1 MSVCITG
8 WAHNKFGVNLGQ
20 SSENMI
26 ADVVDKAIKHAEIS
40 VKDIDAIFVGTFNN
54 GFQKQDFHGALPAV
68 AQLDLRYIPAMRVEN
83 ACATG
88 SAAIHTAMNTIEAKR
103 AKTTLVVGVEKMTD
117 TAPEKVGDIL
127 LGASY
132 RPEEGNTEGGFTG
145 VFGKIAEAYFQKYG
159 DKSDILAKIAAK
171 NHRNGCSN
179 PLAHMQKD
187 LGFEFCNTVS
197 DKNPY
202 VAQPLRRTDCS
213 MVSDGAAALILQD
226 FDLALSAKRAIA
238 FRARRH
244 VNDILPLSKREKTEF
259 EGARRAWSYALAD
272 AKIKLN
278 DLSFVETHDCF
289 TIAELIEYEA
299 MGLTKIGE
307 GFRAIEEGWVD
318 KGGVLPI
325 NPSGGLKSKGH
336 PVGATGVSQHV
347 MAAMQL
353 TGEAGEMQIKDANL
367 AGIFN
372 MGGASVANYVS
383 ILEQIRQINQS
394 LKFSKVNRLKS
405 IFNVQLLT

>member
-1 MSVCITG
+1 MMSVCITG

-383 ILEQIRQINQS
+383 ILEQIR
-394 LKFSKVNRLKS
+394 
-405 IFNVQLLT
+405 

>member
-1 MSVCITG
+1 MTACITG
-8 WAHNKFGVNLGQ
+8 WSHSKFGVNVEQ
-20 SSENMI
+20 TSENMI
-26 ADVVDKAIKHAEIS
+26 ADVVEKAIEHAEIS
-40 VKDIDAIFVGTFNN
+40 AKEIDAIFVGTFNN

-68 AQLDLRYIPAMRVEN
+68 SQSDLRHVPAMRVEN

-88 SAAIHTAMNTIEAKR
+88 SAAIHTAMNAIEAKK

-117 TAPEKVGDIL
+117 VSSEKVGDIL

-132 RPEEGNTEGGFTG
+132 RPEEGSTKGGFTG
-145 VFGKIAEAYFQKYG
+145 VFASIAKSYFQKYG

-171 NHRNGCSN
+171 NHENGCSN
-179 PLAHMQKD
+179 PLAHMQKN
-187 LGFEFCNTVS
+187 LGFEFCNS
-197 DKNPY
+197 ISEKNPY
-202 VAQPLRRTDCS
+202 VAEPLRRTDCS
-213 MVSDGAAALILQD
+213 MVSDGAAALIIQD
-226 FDLALSAKRAIA
+226 FDLSLSAKRAIA

-259 EGARRAWSYALAD
+259 EGARQAWHHALSD
-272 AKIKLN
+272 AKITLD

-299 MGLTKIGE
+299 MGLTRIGE
-307 GFRAIEEGWVD
+307 GYKAIEEGWVQ
-318 KGGVLPI
+318 KTGKLPI

-347 MAAMQL
+347 MSAMQL
-353 TGEAGEMQIKDANL
+353 TGEAGDMQINKANL

-383 ILEQIRQINQS
+383 ILE
-394 LKFSKVNRLKS
+394 RLR
-405 IFNVQLLT
+405 

>member
-1 MSVCITG
+1 MTACITG
-8 WAHNKFGVNLGQ
+8 WSHSKFGVNVEQ
-20 SSENMI
+20 TSENMI
-26 ADVVDKAIKHAEIS
+26 ADVVEKAIEHAEIS
-40 VKDIDAIFVGTFNN
+40 AREIDAIFVGTFNN

-68 AQLDLRYIPAMRVEN
+68 SQSDLRYVPAMRVEN

-88 SAAIHTAMNTIEAKR
+88 SAAIHTAMNAIEAKK

-117 TAPEKVGDIL
+117 VSSEKVGDIL

-132 RPEEGNTEGGFTG
+132 RPEEGSTKGGFTG
-145 VFGKIAEAYFQKYG
+145 VFASIAKSYFQKYG

-171 NHRNGCSN
+171 NHENGCSN
-179 PLAHMQKD
+179 PLAHMQKN
-187 LGFEFCNTVS
+187 LGFEFCNS
-197 DKNPY
+197 ISEKNPY
-202 VAQPLRRTDCS
+202 VAEPLRRTDCS
-213 MVSDGAAALILQD
+213 MVSDGAAALIIQD
-226 FDLALSAKRAIA
+226 FDLSLSAKRAIT

-259 EGARRAWSYALAD
+259 EGARQAWHHALSD
-272 AKIKLN
+272 AKITLD

-307 GFRAIEEGWVD
+307 GYKAIEEGWVQ
-318 KGGVLPI
+318 KTGKLPI

-347 MAAMQL
+347 MSAMQL
-353 TGEAGEMQIKDANL
+353 TGEAGDMQINKANL

-383 ILEQIRQINQS
+383 ILE
-394 LKFSKVNRLKS
+394 RLR
-405 IFNVQLLT
+405 

>member
-1 MSVCITG
+1 MTACITG
-8 WAHNKFGVNLGQ
+8 WSHSKFGVNVEQ
-20 SSENMI
+20 TSENMI
-26 ADVVDKAIKHAEIS
+26 ADVVEKAIEHAEIS
-40 VKDIDAIFVGTFNN
+40 AKEIDAIFVGTFNN

-68 AQLDLRYIPAMRVEN
+68 SHSDLRYVPAMRVEN

-88 SAAIHTAMNTIEAKR
+88 SAAIHTAMNAIEAKK

-117 TAPEKVGDIL
+117 VSSEKVGDIL

-132 RPEEGNTEGGFTG
+132 RPEEGNTKGGFTG
-145 VFGKIAEAYFQKYG
+145 VFASIAKSYFQKYG

-171 NHRNGCSN
+171 NHENGCSN
-179 PLAHMQKD
+179 PLAHMQKN
-187 LGFEFCNTVS
+187 LGFEFCNS
-197 DKNPY
+197 ISEKNPY
-202 VAQPLRRTDCS
+202 VAEPLRRTDCS
-213 MVSDGAAALILQD
+213 MVSDGAAALIIQD
-226 FDLALSAKRAIA
+226 FDLSLSAKRAIA

-244 VNDILPLSKREKTEF
+244 VNDILQLSKREKTEF
-259 EGARRAWSYALAD
+259 EGARQAWHHALSD
-272 AKIKLN
+272 AKITLD

-307 GFRAIEEGWVD
+307 GYKAIEEGWVQ
-318 KGGVLPI
+318 KTGKLPI

-347 MAAMQL
+347 MSAMQL
-353 TGEAGEMQIKDANL
+353 TGEAGDMQINKANL

-383 ILEQIRQINQS
+383 ILE
-394 LKFSKVNRLKS
+394 RLR
-405 IFNVQLLT
+405 

>member
-26 ADVVDKAIKHAEIS
+26 ADVVEKAIKHAEIS

-383 ILEQIRQINQS
+383 ILEQIR
-394 LKFSKVNRLKS
+394 
-405 IFNVQLLT
+405 

>member
-1 MSVCITG
+1 MSACITG
-8 WAHNKFGVNLGQ
+8 WAHSKFGVNSEQ
-20 SSENMI
+20 TSENMI
-26 ADVVDKAIKHAEIS
+26 ADVVEKAIKHAEIS
-40 VKDIDAIFVGTFNN
+40 AKEIDAIFVGTFNN

-68 AQLDLRYIPAMRVEN
+68 SQSDLRYVPAMRVEN

-88 SAAIHTAMNTIEAKR
+88 SAAIHTAMNAIEAKK

-117 TAPEKVGDIL
+117 VSSEKVGDIL

-132 RPEEGNTEGGFTG
+132 RPEEGSTKGGFTG
-145 VFGKIAEAYFQKYG
+145 VFASIAKSYFQKYG

-171 NHRNGCSN
+171 NHENGCSN
-179 PLAHMQKD
+179 PLAHMQKN
-187 LGFEFCNTVS
+187 LGFEFCNS
-197 DKNPY
+197 ISEKNPY
-202 VAQPLRRTDCS
+202 VAEPLRRTDCS
-213 MVSDGAAALILQD
+213 MVSDGAAALIIQD
-226 FDLALSAKRAIA
+226 FDLSLSAKRAIA
-238 FRARRH
+238 FRASRH

-259 EGARRAWSYALAD
+259 EGARQAWHHALSD
-272 AKIKLN
+272 AKITLD

-307 GFRAIEEGWVD
+307 GYKAIEEGWVQ
-318 KGGVLPI
+318 KTGKLPI

-347 MAAMQL
+347 MSAMQL
-353 TGEAGEMQIKDANL
+353 TEEAGDMQINKANL

-383 ILEQIRQINQS
+383 ILE
-394 LKFSKVNRLKS
+394 RLR
-405 IFNVQLLT
+405 

>member
-1 MSVCITG
+1 MSSCITG
-8 WAHNKFGVNLGQ
+8 WAHNKFGVNKDQ

-26 ADVVDKAIKHAEIS
+26 AEVVEQAINHAEIS
-40 VKDIDAIFVGTFNN
+40 PKDIDAIYVGTFNN

-68 AQLDLRYIPAMRVEN
+68 SQTDLRYVPAMRVEN

-88 SAAIHTAMNTIEAKR
+88 SAAIHTAMNAIEAKR

-117 TAPEKVGDIL
+117 TSSEKVGDIL

-132 RPEEGNTEGGFTG
+132 RPEEGDTKGGFTG
-145 VFGKIAEAYFQKYG
+145 VFATIANAYFQKYG

-171 NHRNGCSN
+171 NHENGSVN
-179 PLAHMQKD
+179 PLAHMQKK
-187 LGFEFCNTVS
+187 LGFDFCNFVS
-197 DKNPY
+197 EKNPY
-202 VAQPLRRTDCS
+202 VAEPLRRTDCS
-213 MVSDGAAALILQD
+213 MVSDGAAALIIQD

-259 EGARRAWSYALAD
+259 EGARQAWSYALQD
-272 AKIKLN
+272 AKINLE

-299 MGLTKIGE
+299 MGLTKLGE
-307 GFRAIEEGWVD
+307 GYKAIEEGWVQ
-318 KGGVLPI
+318 KNGKLPI

-347 MAAMQL
+347 MSAMQL
-353 TGEAGEMQIKDANL
+353 TGEADDMQVKDANL

-383 ILEQIRQINQS
+383 ILERIR
-394 LKFSKVNRLKS
+394 
-405 IFNVQLLT
+405 

>member
-1 MSVCITG
+1 MTACITG
-8 WAHNKFGVNLGQ
+8 WSHSKFGVNVEQ
-20 SSENMI
+20 TSENMI
-26 ADVVDKAIKHAEIS
+26 ADVVEKAIEHAEIS
-40 VKDIDAIFVGTFNN
+40 AKEIDAIFVGTFNN

-68 AQLDLRYIPAMRVEN
+68 SQSDLRHVPAMRVEN

-88 SAAIHTAMNTIEAKR
+88 SAAIHTAMNAIEAKK
-103 AKTTLVVGVEKMTD
+103 AKTTLIVGVEKMTD
-117 TAPEKVGDIL
+117 VSSEKVGDIL

-132 RPEEGNTEGGFTG
+132 RPEEGSTKGGFTG
-145 VFGKIAEAYFQKYG
+145 VFASIAKSYFQKYG

-171 NHRNGCSN
+171 NHENGCSN
-179 PLAHMQKD
+179 PLAHMQKN
-187 LGFEFCNTVS
+187 LGFEFCNS
-197 DKNPY
+197 ISEKNPY
-202 VAQPLRRTDCS
+202 VAAPLRRTDCS
-213 MVSDGAAALILQD
+213 MLSDGAAALIIQD
-226 FDLALSAKRAIA
+226 FDLSLSAKRAIA

-259 EGARRAWSYALAD
+259 EGARQAWHHALSD
-272 AKIKLN
+272 AKITLE

-307 GFRAIEEGWVD
+307 GYKAIEEGWVQ
-318 KGGVLPI
+318 KTGKLPI

-347 MAAMQL
+347 MSAMQL
-353 TGEAGEMQIKDANL
+353 TGEAGDMQINKANL

-383 ILEQIRQINQS
+383 ILE
-394 LKFSKVNRLKS
+394 RLR
-405 IFNVQLLT
+405 

>member
-1 MSVCITG
+1 MSSCITG
-8 WAHNKFGVNLGQ
+8 WGHNKFGINKEQ
-20 SSENMI
+20 TSENMI
-26 ADVVDKAIKHAEIS
+26 ADVVQQAINHAEIS
-40 VKDIDAIFVGTFNN
+40 PKDIDAIFVGTFNN

-68 AQLDLRYIPAMRVEN
+68 SQLDLRYVPAMRVEN

-88 SAAIHTAMNTIEAKR
+88 SAAIHTAMNAIEAKR

-117 TAPEKVGDIL
+117 TSSEKVGDIL

-132 RPEEGNTEGGFTG
+132 RPEEGDTKGGFTG
-145 VFGKIAEAYFQKYG
+145 VFATIANAYFQKYG
-159 DKSDILAKIAAK
+159 DNS
-171 NHRNGCSN
+171 
-179 PLAHMQKD
+179 
-187 LGFEFCNTVS
+187 VS

-202 VAQPLRRTDCS
+202 VAEPLRRTDCS
-213 MVSDGAAALILQD
+213 MVSDGAAALIIQD

-259 EGARRAWSYALAD
+259 EGARQAWSYALQD
-272 AKIKLN
+272 AKINLD

-299 MGLTKIGE
+299 MGLTKVGE
-307 GFRAIEEGWVD
+307 GYKAIEEGWVH
-318 KGGVLPI
+318 KHGKLPI

-347 MAAMQL
+347 MSAMQL
-353 TGEAGEMQIKDANL
+353 TGEAGDMQIQDANL

-383 ILEQIRQINQS
+383 ILERIR
-394 LKFSKVNRLKS
+394 
-405 IFNVQLLT
+405 

>member
-1 MSVCITG
+1 MSACITG
-8 WAHNKFGVNLGQ
+8 WAHSKFGVNSEQ
-20 SSENMI
+20 TSENMI
-26 ADVVDKAIKHAEIS
+26 ADVVEKAIEHAEIS
-40 VKDIDAIFVGTFNN
+40 AKEIDAIFVGTFNN

-68 AQLDLRYIPAMRVEN
+68 SQSDLRYVPAMRVEN

-88 SAAIHTAMNTIEAKR
+88 SAAIHTAMNALEAKK

-117 TAPEKVGDIL
+117 VSSERVGDIL

-132 RPEEGNTEGGFTG
+132 RPEEGDTKGGFTG
-145 VFGKIAEAYFQKYG
+145 VFATIAKSYFQKYG

-171 NHRNGCSN
+171 NHENGSAN
-179 PLAHMQKD
+179 PFAHMQKKLD
-187 LGFEFCNTVS
+187 FEFCNFVS
-197 DKNPY
+197 EKNPY
-202 VAQPLRRTDCS
+202 VAEPLRRTDCS
-213 MVSDGAAALILQD
+213 MVSDGAAALIIQD
-226 FDLALSAKRAIA
+226 IDLALSAKRAIA
-238 FRARRH
+238 FRSRRH

-259 EGARRAWSYALAD
+259 EGARQAWQNALQD
-272 AKIKLN
+272 AKITLD

-307 GFRAIEEGWVD
+307 GYKAIEEGWVH
-318 KGGVLPI
+318 KNGKLPI

-347 MAAMQL
+347 MSAMQL
-353 TGEAGEMQIKDANL
+353 TSEAGDMQIRNSNL

-383 ILEQIRQINQS
+383 ILERIR
-394 LKFSKVNRLKS
+394 
-405 IFNVQLLT
+405 

>member
-1 MSVCITG
+1 MSSCITG
-8 WAHNKFGVNLGQ
+8 WAHNKFGVNKDQ

-26 ADVVDKAIKHAEIS
+26 AEVVEQAINHAEIS
-40 VKDIDAIFVGTFNN
+40 PKDIDAIYVGTFNN

-68 AQLDLRYIPAMRVEN
+68 SQIDLRYVPAMRVEN

-88 SAAIHTAMNTIEAKR
+88 SAAIHTAMNAIEAKR

-117 TAPEKVGDIL
+117 TSSEKVGDIL

-132 RPEEGNTEGGFTG
+132 RPEEGKTKGGFTG
-145 VFGKIAEAYFQKYG
+145 VFATIANAYFQKYG
-159 DKSDILAKIAAK
+159 DKSDVLAKIAAK
-171 NHRNGCSN
+171 NHENGSVN
-179 PLAHMQKD
+179 PLAHMQKN
-187 LGFEFCNTVS
+187 LGFDFCNSVS
-197 DKNPY
+197 EKNPY
-202 VAQPLRRTDCS
+202 VAEPLRRTDCS
-213 MVSDGAAALILQD
+213 MVSDGAAALIIQD
-226 FDLALSAKRAIA
+226 FDHALSAKRAIA

-259 EGARRAWSYALAD
+259 EGARQAWTYALQD
-272 AKIKLN
+272 AKINLD

-299 MGLTKIGE
+299 MGLTKLGE
-307 GFRAIEEGWVD
+307 GYKAIEEGWVQ
-318 KGGVLPI
+318 KNGKLPI

-347 MAAMQL
+347 MSAMQL
-353 TGEAGEMQIKDANL
+353 TGEADDMQVRDATL

-383 ILEQIRQINQS
+383 ILERIR
-394 LKFSKVNRLKS
+394 
-405 IFNVQLLT
+405 

>member
-1 MSVCITG
+1 MSACITG
-8 WAHNKFGVNLGQ
+8 WAHSKFGVNSEQ
-20 SSENMI
+20 TSENMI
-26 ADVVDKAIKHAEIS
+26 ADVVEKAIEHAEIS
-40 VKDIDAIFVGTFNN
+40 PKEIDSIFVGTFNN

-68 AQLDLRYIPAMRVEN
+68 SQSDLRHVPAMRVEN

-88 SAAIHTAMNTIEAKR
+88 SAAIHTAMNAIEAKK

-117 TAPEKVGDIL
+117 VSSEKVGDIL

-132 RPEEGNTEGGFTG
+132 RPEEGSTKGGFTG
-145 VFGKIAEAYFQKYG
+145 VFASIAKSYFQKYG

-171 NHRNGCSN
+171 NHENGCSN
-179 PLAHMQKD
+179 PLAHMQKN
-187 LGFEFCNTVS
+187 LGFEFCNS
-197 DKNPY
+197 ISEKNPY
-202 VAQPLRRTDCS
+202 VAEPLRRTDCS
-213 MVSDGAAALILQD
+213 MVSDGAAALIIQD
-226 FDLALSAKRAIA
+226 FDLSLSAKRAIA

-259 EGARRAWSYALAD
+259 EGARQAWHHVLSD
-272 AKIKLN
+272 AKITLE

-289 TIAELIEYEA
+289 TIAELIEYES

-307 GFRAIEEGWVD
+307 GYRAIEEGWVQ
-318 KGGVLPI
+318 KTGKLPI
-325 NPSGGLKSKGH
+325 TPSGGLKSKGH

-347 MAAMQL
+347 MSAMQL
-353 TGEAGEMQIKDANL
+353 TGEAGDMQINKANL

-383 ILEQIRQINQS
+383 ILE
-394 LKFSKVNRLKS
+394 RLR
-405 IFNVQLLT
+405 

>member
-1 MSVCITG
+1 MSACITG
-8 WAHNKFGVNLGQ
+8 WAHSKFGVNSEQ
-20 SSENMI
+20 TSENMI
-26 ADVVDKAIKHAEIS
+26 ADVVEKAIEHAEIS
-40 VKDIDAIFVGTFNN
+40 PKEIDAIFVGTFNN

-68 AQLDLRYIPAMRVEN
+68 SQSDLRYVPAMRVEN

-88 SAAIHTAMNTIEAKR
+88 SAAIHTAMNAIEAKK

-117 TAPEKVGDIL
+117 VSSERVGDIL

-132 RPEEGNTEGGFTG
+132 RPEEGDTKGGFTG
-145 VFGKIAEAYFQKYG
+145 VFATIAKSYFQKYG
-159 DKSDILAKIAAK
+159 DKSDILAQIAAK
-171 NHRNGCSN
+171 NHENGCAN
-179 PLAHMQKD
+179 PFAHMQKKLD
-187 LGFEFCNTVS
+187 FEFCNSVS
-197 DKNPY
+197 EKNPY
-202 VAQPLRRTDCS
+202 VAEPLRRTDCS
-213 MVSDGAAALILQD
+213 MVSDGAAALIIQD
-226 FDLALSAKRAIA
+226 IDLALSAKRAIA
-238 FRARRH
+238 FRSRRH

-259 EGARRAWSYALAD
+259 EGARQAWHHALQD
-272 AKIKLN
+272 AKITLD

-307 GFRAIEEGWVD
+307 GYKAIEEGWVQ
-318 KGGVLPI
+318 KNGKLPI

-347 MAAMQL
+347 MSAMQL
-353 TGEAGEMQIKDANL
+353 TGEAGDMQIGNANL

-383 ILEQIRQINQS
+383 VLERIR
-394 LKFSKVNRLKS
+394 
-405 IFNVQLLT
+405 

>member
-8 WAHNKFGVNLGQ
+8 WAHNKFGINKNKT
-20 SSENMI
+20 SENMI
-26 ADVVDKAIKHAEIS
+26 ADVVEEAIHHAEIS

-68 AQLDLRYIPAMRVEN
+68 SQSDLRYIPAMRVEN

-88 SAAIHTAMNTIEAKR
+88 SAAIHTAMNAIEAKK
-103 AKTTLVVGVEKMTD
+103 AKTTLVVGVEKMSD
-117 TAPEKVGDIL
+117 TSSEKVGDIL

-132 RPEEGNTEGGFTG
+132 RPEEGNTKGGFTG
-145 VFGKIAEAYFQKYG
+145 VFATIAEAYFQKYG

-171 NHRNGCSN
+171 NHKNGSVN

-187 LGFEFCNTVS
+187 LGFDFCNTVS
-197 DKNPY
+197 EKNPY

-226 FDLALSAKRAIA
+226 IDLALSAKRAIA

-259 EGARRAWSYALAD
+259 EGARRAWVSALAD
-272 AKIKLN
+272 AKITLD

-299 MGLTKIGE
+299 MGLTKIGQ
-307 GFRAIEEGWVD
+307 GFRAIEEGWVNID
-318 KGGVLPI
+318 GKLPI

-353 TGEAGEMQIKDANL
+353 TDEAGEMQIKNANL

-383 ILEQIRQINQS
+383 ILEQIR
-394 LKFSKVNRLKS
+394 
-405 IFNVQLLT
+405 

>member
-1 MSVCITG
+1 MSSCITG
-8 WAHNKFGVNLGQ
+8 WAHNKFGVNTNQ
-20 SSENMI
+20 TSENMI
-26 ADVVDKAIKHAEIS
+26 AEVVEQAINHAEIS
-40 VKDIDAIFVGTFNN
+40 PKDIDAIFVGTFNN

-68 AQLDLRYIPAMRVEN
+68 SQLDLRYTPAMRVEN

-88 SAAIHTAMNTIEAKR
+88 SAAIHTAMNAIEAKR

-117 TAPEKVGDIL
+117 TSADKVGDIL

-132 RPEEGNTEGGFTG
+132 RPEEGDTKGGFTG
-145 VFGKIAEAYFQKYG
+145 VFANIANAYFQKYG

-171 NHRNGCSN
+171 NHENGCSN
-179 PLAHMQKD
+179 PLAHMQKN
-187 LGFEFCNTVS
+187 LGFDFCNSVS

-202 VAQPLRRTDCS
+202 VAEPLRRTDCS
-213 MVSDGAAALILQD
+213 MVSDGAAALIIQD

-238 FRARRH
+238 FRARKH

-259 EGARRAWSYALAD
+259 EGARQAWAYSLQD
-272 AKIKLN
+272 AKISLN

-299 MGLTKIGE
+299 MGLTKLGE
-307 GFRAIEEGWVD
+307 GYRAIEEGWVFKD
-318 KGGVLPI
+318 GMLPI

-347 MAAMQL
+347 MSAMQL
-353 TGEAGEMQIKDANL
+353 TGEAGDMQVKDANL

-383 ILEQIRQINQS
+383 ILERIR
-394 LKFSKVNRLKS
+394 
-405 IFNVQLLT
+405 

>member
-1 MSVCITG
+1 MSSCITG
-8 WAHNKFGVNLGQ
+8 WAHNKFGVNKDQ

-26 ADVVDKAIKHAEIS
+26 AEVVEQAINHAEIS
-40 VKDIDAIFVGTFNN
+40 PKDIDAIYVGTFNN

-68 AQLDLRYIPAMRVEN
+68 SQIDLRYVPAMRVEN

-88 SAAIHTAMNTIEAKR
+88 SAAIHTAMNAIEAKR

-117 TAPEKVGDIL
+117 TSSEKVGDIL

-132 RPEEGNTEGGFTG
+132 RTEEGETKGGFTG
-145 VFGKIAEAYFQKYG
+145 VFATIANAYFQKYG
-159 DKSDILAKIAAK
+159 DKSDVLAKIAAK
-171 NHRNGCSN
+171 NHENGSVN
-179 PLAHMQKD
+179 PLAHMQKN
-187 LGFEFCNTVS
+187 LGFDFCNSVS
-197 DKNPY
+197 EKNPY
-202 VAQPLRRTDCS
+202 VAEPLRRTDCS
-213 MVSDGAAALILQD
+213 MVSDGAAALIIQD
-226 FDLALSAKRAIA
+226 IDLALSAKRAIA

-244 VNDILPLSKREKTEF
+244 VNDILPLSKRERTEF
-259 EGARRAWSYALAD
+259 EGARQAWSYALQD
-272 AKIKLN
+272 AKINLD

-299 MGLTKIGE
+299 MGLTKLGE
-307 GFRAIEEGWVD
+307 GYKAVEEGWVQ
-318 KGGVLPI
+318 KNGRLPI

-347 MAAMQL
+347 MSAMQL
-353 TGEAGEMQIKDANL
+353 TGEADDMQVKDAKL

-383 ILEQIRQINQS
+383 ILERIR
-394 LKFSKVNRLKS
+394 
-405 IFNVQLLT
+405 

>member
-1 MSVCITG
+1 MTACITG
-8 WAHNKFGVNLGQ
+8 WSHSKFGVNVEQ
-20 SSENMI
+20 TSENMI
-26 ADVVDKAIKHAEIS
+26 ADVVEKAIEHAEIS
-40 VKDIDAIFVGTFNN
+40 ANEIDAIFVGTFNN

-68 AQLDLRYIPAMRVEN
+68 SQSDLRHVPAMRVEN

-88 SAAIHTAMNTIEAKR
+88 SAAIHTAMNAIEAKK

-117 TAPEKVGDIL
+117 VSSEKVGDIL

-132 RPEEGNTEGGFTG
+132 RPEEGSTKGGFTG
-145 VFGKIAEAYFQKYG
+145 VFASIAKSYFQKYG

-171 NHRNGCSN
+171 NHENGCSN
-179 PLAHMQKD
+179 PLAHMQKN
-187 LGFEFCNTVS
+187 LGFEFCNS
-197 DKNPY
+197 ISEKNPY
-202 VAQPLRRTDCS
+202 VAEPLRRTDCS
-213 MVSDGAAALILQD
+213 MVSDGAAALIIQD
-226 FDLALSAKRAIA
+226 FDLSLSAKRAIA
-238 FRARRH
+238 FRARKH

-259 EGARRAWSYALAD
+259 EGARQAWHHALSD
-272 AKIKLN
+272 AKITLD

-307 GFRAIEEGWVD
+307 GYKAIEEGWVE
-318 KGGVLPI
+318 KTGKLPI

-347 MAAMQL
+347 MSAMQL
-353 TGEAGEMQIKDANL
+353 TGEAGDMQINKANL

-383 ILEQIRQINQS
+383 ILE
-394 LKFSKVNRLKS
+394 RLR
-405 IFNVQLLT
+405 

>member
-1 MSVCITG
+1 MSSCITG
-8 WAHNKFGVNLGQ
+8 WAHNKFGVNKDQ

-26 ADVVDKAIKHAEIS
+26 AEVVEQAINHAEIS
-40 VKDIDAIFVGTFNN
+40 PKDIDAIYVGTFNN

-68 AQLDLRYIPAMRVEN
+68 SQIDLRYVPAMRVEN

-88 SAAIHTAMNTIEAKR
+88 SAAIHTAMNAIEAKR

-117 TAPEKVGDIL
+117 TSSEKVGDIL

-132 RPEEGNTEGGFTG
+132 RPEEGETKGGFTG
-145 VFGKIAEAYFQKYG
+145 VFATIANAYFQKYG
-159 DKSDILAKIAAK
+159 DKSDVLAKIAAK
-171 NHRNGCSN
+171 NHENGSVN
-179 PLAHMQKD
+179 PLAHMQKNLSFD
-187 LGFEFCNTVS
+187 FCNSVS
-197 DKNPY
+197 EKNPY
-202 VAQPLRRTDCS
+202 VAEPLRRTDCS
-213 MVSDGAAALILQD
+213 MVSDGAAALIIQD
-226 FDLALSAKRAIA
+226 IDLALSAKRAIA

-244 VNDILPLSKREKTEF
+244 VNDILPLSKRERTEF
-259 EGARRAWSYALAD
+259 EGARQAWSYALQD
-272 AKIKLN
+272 AKINLD

-299 MGLTKIGE
+299 MGLTKLGE
-307 GFRAIEEGWVD
+307 GYKAIEEGWVQ
-318 KGGVLPI
+318 KNGRLPI

-347 MAAMQL
+347 MSAMQL
-353 TGEAGEMQIKDANL
+353 TGEADDMQVKDAKL

-383 ILEQIRQINQS
+383 ILERIR
-394 LKFSKVNRLKS
+394 
-405 IFNVQLLT
+405 

>member
-1 MSVCITG
+1 MTACITG
-8 WAHNKFGVNLGQ
+8 WSHSKFGVNVEQ
-20 SSENMI
+20 TSENMI
-26 ADVVDKAIKHAEIS
+26 ADVVEKAIEHAEIS
-40 VKDIDAIFVGTFNN
+40 AKEIDAIFVGTFNN

-68 AQLDLRYIPAMRVEN
+68 SQSDLRYVPAMRVEN

-88 SAAIHTAMNTIEAKR
+88 SAAIHTAMNAIEAKK

-117 TAPEKVGDIL
+117 VSSEKVGDIL

-132 RPEEGNTEGGFTG
+132 RPEEGSTKGGFTG
-145 VFGKIAEAYFQKYG
+145 VFASIAKSYFQKFG

-171 NHRNGCSN
+171 NHENGCSN
-179 PLAHMQKD
+179 PLAHMQKN
-187 LGFEFCNTVS
+187 LGFEFCNS
-197 DKNPY
+197 ISEKNPY
-202 VAQPLRRTDCS
+202 VAAPLRRTDCS
-213 MVSDGAAALILQD
+213 MVSDGAAALIIQD
-226 FDLALSAKRAIA
+226 FDLSLSAKRAIT

-259 EGARRAWSYALAD
+259 EGARQAWHHALSD
-272 AKIKLN
+272 AKITLD

-307 GFRAIEEGWVD
+307 GYKAIEEGWVQ
-318 KGGVLPI
+318 KTGKLPI

-347 MAAMQL
+347 MSAMQL
-353 TGEAGEMQIKDANL
+353 TGEAGDMQINKANL

-383 ILEQIRQINQS
+383 ILE
-394 LKFSKVNRLKS
+394 RLR
-405 IFNVQLLT
+405 

>member
-1 MSVCITG
+1 MTACITG
-8 WAHNKFGVNLGQ
+8 WSHSKFGVNVEQ
-20 SSENMI
+20 TSENMI
-26 ADVVDKAIKHAEIS
+26 ADVVEKAIEHAEIS
-40 VKDIDAIFVGTFNN
+40 AKEIDAIFVGTFNN

-68 AQLDLRYIPAMRVEN
+68 SQSDLRYVPAMRVEN

-88 SAAIHTAMNTIEAKR
+88 SAAIHTAMNAIEAKK

-117 TAPEKVGDIL
+117 VSSEKVGDIL

-132 RPEEGNTEGGFTG
+132 RPEEGSTKGGFTG
-145 VFGKIAEAYFQKYG
+145 VFASIAKSYFQKYG

-171 NHRNGCSN
+171 NHENGCSN
-179 PLAHMQKD
+179 PLAHMQKN
-187 LGFEFCNTVS
+187 LGFEFCNS
-197 DKNPY
+197 ISEKNPY
-202 VAQPLRRTDCS
+202 VAAPLRRTDCS
-213 MVSDGAAALILQD
+213 MVSDGAAALIIQD
-226 FDLALSAKRAIA
+226 FDLSLSAKRAIA
-238 FRARRH
+238 FRASRH

-259 EGARRAWSYALAD
+259 EGARQAWHHALSD
-272 AKIKLN
+272 AKITLD

-307 GFRAIEEGWVD
+307 GYKAIEEGWVQ
-318 KGGVLPI
+318 KTGKLPI

-347 MAAMQL
+347 MSAMQL
-353 TGEAGEMQIKDANL
+353 TGEAGDMQINKANL

-383 ILEQIRQINQS
+383 ILE
-394 LKFSKVNRLKS
+394 RLR
-405 IFNVQLLT
+405 